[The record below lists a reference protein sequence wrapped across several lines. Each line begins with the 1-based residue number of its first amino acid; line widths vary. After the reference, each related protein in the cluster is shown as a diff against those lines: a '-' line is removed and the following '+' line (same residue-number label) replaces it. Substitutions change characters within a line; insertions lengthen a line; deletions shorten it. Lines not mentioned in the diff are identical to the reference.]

1 MKKNIIRILIIST
14 GILLTSCKSWLD
26 VTPPSQIREEQQ
38 FSTVEGF
45 QQALIGCYMGMTDE
59 MLYGRALTWSTVEL
73 MGGQYVE
80 LAFSSSNDY
89 SISKYKY
96 TSSNAIKYI
105 DGIWS
110 KSYNVIAN
118 VNNALKY
125 IDLKKEILDEINY
138 RIIKGELLAIR
149 AYMHFDLMRLYGYG
163 NLASRNDLSSKY
175 AIPYV
180 TTLAKEMTKQL
191 SYPQTMTLLIND
203 LKEAISLLEID
214 PITGNHPASYY
225 ADVNTDRFYNERQQR
240 FNYYATSQL
249 LARVYMWE
257 GSSTSI
263 SSALTL
269 ANKVISDAE
278 SKGVITWATSTGVSK
293 DVIMKSEH
301 LMSLNT
307 QNLVTKTAD
316 YFKMDIVPTD
326 YKAQYVSNSR
336 MMSVYEL
343 EGAGVTD
350 FRFSK
355 LFTQNTVTLDGSN
368 AYTPLKYYGTSSTK
382 DINNY
387 IPLIRIPE
395 AYYIAAECYLK
406 QSSPNVENALTLLNT
421 VRQKRGITSDLS
433 GLNATEA
440 MNEIVK
446 EYNKEY
452 YCEGVMFFLYKRLGF
467 QTIPGYSQTAGD
479 DIYLL
484 PYPSIELQMGRQQ

>member
-80 LAFSSSNDY
+80 LASSSSNDY

-163 NLASRNDLSSKY
+163 NLSSRNDLSSKY

-214 PITGNHPASYY
+214 PITGNHPASYC
-225 ADVNTDRFYNERQQR
+225 TSPL
-240 FNYYATSQL
+240 NY
-249 LARVYMWE
+249 W
-257 GSSTSI
+257 
-263 SSALTL
+263 
-269 ANKVISDAE
+269 
-278 SKGVITWATSTGVSK
+278 
-293 DVIMKSEH
+293 
-301 LMSLNT
+301 
-307 QNLVTKTAD
+307 TK
-316 YFKMDIVPTD
+316 F
-326 YKAQYVSNSR
+326 
-336 MMSVYEL
+336 
-343 EGAGVTD
+343 
-350 FRFSK
+350 
-355 LFTQNTVTLDGSN
+355 
-368 AYTPLKYYGTSSTK
+368 
-382 DINNY
+382 
-387 IPLIRIPE
+387 
-395 AYYIAAECYLK
+395 
-406 QSSPNVENALTLLNT
+406 
-421 VRQKRGITSDLS
+421 
-433 GLNATEA
+433 
-440 MNEIVK
+440 
-446 EYNKEY
+446 
-452 YCEGVMFFLYKRLGF
+452 
-467 QTIPGYSQTAGD
+467 
-479 DIYLL
+479 
-484 PYPSIELQMGRQQ
+484 